1 MNVKREEKMKRLF
14 VVMIAAI
21 AAGLLAGCYFPDY
34 VPDKEQ
40 GNSSAYGE
48 KDVYGLNETAVFSIK
63 KDFSHLRGK
72 SFDHILPDYFTISP

>member
-1 MNVKREEKMKRLF
+1 MKRLF

-21 AAGLLAGCYFPDY
+21 AAGLLAGCFFPDD

-48 KDVYGLNETAVFSIK
+48 KDVYGLNETAVFKTLKFTATDGEIIVAFK
-63 KDFSHLRGK
+63 EHRK
-72 SFDHILPDYFTISP
+72 IQDYA